1 MPMNDQHIFRNRRE
15 NHDSASRRPWMSGVA
30 LLTLAL
36 VAGLWLYSHFKPE
49 ARVRRASTKL
59 VALVQKRG
67 EESDMA
73 LALAANRLS
82 QQLEPQA
89 KLSVDGYG
97 IALAERTEIV
107 QLFAQLRRTFARI
120 ELNGSRVAARQQPNG
135 EILAKVV
142 AKYRLVYRSEEKA
155 GNGQADLW
163 WRKTD
168 QGWRIRHVQIYLEN
182 TESWPALP

>member
-15 NHDSASRRPWMSGVA
+15 KHSGALRRPWVSGVV

-36 VAGLWLYSHFKPE
+36 VTGLWLYSHFQPE

-59 VALVQKRG
+59 AVLVQKQE

-89 KLSVDGYG
+89 KLSVEGYG

-120 ELNGSRVAARQQPNG
+120 ELSGSRVAARQQPNG
-135 EILAKVV
+135 EILAQVV
-142 AKYRLVYRSEEKA
+142 AKYRLVYHSEKKA

-168 QGWRIRHVQIYLEN
+168 QGWRIRHVEIYLEN

>member
-1 MPMNDQHIFRNRRE
+1 MNDQPIFRNRRE
-15 NHDSASRRPWMSGVA
+15 NHGGAIRRLRVRGVV

-36 VAGLWLYSHFKPE
+36 VLGLWLYGYNKAE
-49 ARVRRASTKL
+49 AKVRRASAKL
-59 VALVQKRG
+59 VVLVQKKG
-67 EESDMA
+67 EEPDMA

-82 QQLEPQA
+82 QALAVDAQLAGE
-89 KLSVDGYG
+89 GYG
-97 IALAERTEIV
+97 IALTGRTEIV

-120 ELNGSRVAARQQPNG
+120 ELSGSRVAARQQPNG
-135 EILAKVV
+135 EILAQVV

-182 TESWPALP
+182 TEPWPTFP